1 MYNTLFTKSFNSKI
15 KPQYFITENI
25 LIDALENCYRNCA
38 FSTFMYVFHNFNSE
52 ESIDK
57 TNSGNCISLSIYIQ
71 KYLSNK
77 YNIISFL
84 IPATIPNK
92 YKTTGFLDISHVS
105 LAVPVDKNI
114 IYVLDPAFYFFN
126 PIKVDK
132 LKMTCSIIFSK
143 NIYKYEDS
151 ENLKDYT
158 TIDTINS
165 CPSISLKDIIFN
177 KYQTIPKYTYYVKS
191 YFMDDTEDYWY
202 YFLTEIINPDEAI
215 SSFFIPIKKDPF
227 ITTTILDN
235 NGSCKL
241 DTYIKITN
249 KSLHVIDKYGIKKYY
264 DLKELDE
271 NSDEFKNLTSNLSPF
286 LIDNLQHYI
295 KIKKLKA

>member
-1 MYNTLFTKSFNSKI
+1 MYNTLFTKSFNTKI

-25 LIDALENCYRNCA
+25 LIDAFENCYRNCA
-38 FSTFMYVFHNFNSE
+38 FSTFTYVFHNFNSE
-52 ESIDK
+52 ESVDK

-71 KYLSNK
+71 KYLFNK

-92 YKTTGFLDISHVS
+92 YKTNGFLDISHVS
-105 LAVPVDKNI
+105 LAVPLDETI

-126 PIKVDK
+126 PIKIDK
-132 LKMTCSIIFSK
+132 LKMTCSTIFSK
-143 NIYKYEDS
+143 NIYKYEES

-158 TIDTINS
+158 TIDIINS
-165 CPSISLKDIIFN
+165 CPYISNQDIIFN

-191 YFMDDTEDYWY
+191 YFIDDIDDYWY

-235 NGSCKL
+235 NGACKL
-241 DTYIKITN
+241 HTYIKITN
-249 KSLHVIDKYGIKKYY
+249 NSLHVIDEYGKKKYY
-264 DLKELDE
+264 NLQELDE
-271 NSDEFKNLTSNLSPF
+271 NSIEFKNLSLNLSPF
-286 LIDNLQHYI
+286 FIASLRDYI
-295 KIKKLKA
+295 KIKQLK